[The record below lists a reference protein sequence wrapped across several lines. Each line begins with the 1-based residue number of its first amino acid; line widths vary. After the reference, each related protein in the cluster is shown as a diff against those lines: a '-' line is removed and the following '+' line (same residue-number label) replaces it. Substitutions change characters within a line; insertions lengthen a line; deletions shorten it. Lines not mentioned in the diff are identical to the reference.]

1 MKGLLAQNPD
11 PENEV
16 SPSHL
21 PSNCVNDQLIYNCSD
36 EHENNREDS
45 NVDVDETQENLI
57 NEPET
62 NDTIY
67 QEDVRQEQTQVHGP
81 SVTKASTL
89 KNEVGSW
96 RSQVCHNLFHPTMK
110 CCV

>member
-1 MKGLLAQNPD
+1 MLAQNPE
-11 PENEV
+11 PENGV

-21 PSNCVNDQLIYNCSD
+21 PSNSADDQLIYNCSD
-36 EHENNREDS
+36 DHENGLEDS
-45 NVDVDETQENLI
+45 NVDVDETQEHLI
-57 NEPET
+57 SEPET

-67 QEDVRQEQTQVHGP
+67 QEDVRQEQTQVDGP
-81 SVTKASTL
+81 SLTKASTL

-110 CCV
+110 RCV

>member
-1 MKGLLAQNPD
+1 MKGLLAQNPE

-21 PSNCVNDQLIYNCSD
+21 SSKVVDDQLIYNCSD
-36 EHENNREDS
+36 DHENGIEDS

-67 QEDVRQEQTQVHGP
+67 QENVGQEQSQVHGP
-81 SVTKASTL
+81 SLTKASTL